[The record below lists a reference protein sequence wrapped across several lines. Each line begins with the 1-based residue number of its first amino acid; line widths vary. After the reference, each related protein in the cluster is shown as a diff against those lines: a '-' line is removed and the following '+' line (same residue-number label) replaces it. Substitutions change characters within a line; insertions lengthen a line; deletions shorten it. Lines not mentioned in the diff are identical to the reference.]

1 MMSEQMA
8 ISGWAKVYREKIRS
22 AGEVAAL
29 VSSGEMVYVNGGPGF
44 PCDVVEA
51 ITQRATELRDVRIG
65 HPMRRASR
73 ELSPDF
79 MDEEYAGRIFHV
91 SDFSFDPVI
100 RQAIN
105 DGRASYRPNIPTET
119 ARYYPTDIDVLIL
132 AASPM
137 DRHGY
142 FSLGAFGGWG
152 IDFVQRARRIVLEVN
167 ENQPR
172 IHGNCWLHV
181 SKVDAVVEADYPL
194 TAQSHSSSGHAIEIT
209 DVERAIAGNII
220 DLIDD
225 ECTLQFGGG
234 ILPQVVGEMLI
245 DSGRRHLGV
254 HSEALSDWVI
264 DLVDEGVVDNS
275 RKTRHRGK
283 TVFAVALGTPR
294 LYEFVAD
301 NPGVEIHSIA
311 YINDP
316 CLNRDNHQQVSVNA
330 TLAVDL
336 MGQCSSET
344 LGTHHYSGTGGQWE
358 FNRSGYLS
366 GGKGIMALPST
377 ARRGTVSRITPSLP
391 EGSAVSITRNDVD
404 YVVTE
409 YGAVRLKGLDL
420 RDRAKALINIAH
432 PNFRDEL
439 AEAAHRGG
447 LH

>member
-1 MMSEQMA
+1 MNESNSA
-8 ISGWAKVYREKIRS
+8 GWANDHRKKLRS
-22 AGEVAAL
+22 ADEAAEL
-29 VSSGEMVYVNGGPGF
+29 VTSGAMVYVNGGPGF

-51 ITQRATELRDVRIG
+51 VTRRATDLDGVRIG
-65 HPMRRASR
+65 LPMRRASR
-73 ELSPDF
+73 QLDPDF
-79 MDEEYAGRIFHV
+79 MDSQYAGHIFHV

-105 DGRASYRPNIPTET
+105 EGRASYRPNIPTET
-119 ARYYPTDIDVLIL
+119 ARFYPEDIDVLVL

-152 IDFVQRARRIVLEVN
+152 IDFVPRASHIVLEVN
-167 ENQPR
+167 EHQPR

-181 SKVDAVVEADYPL
+181 SQVDTVVEADYPL
-194 TAQSHSSSGHAIEIT
+194 TAQSHSSSGLEIQVS
-209 DVERAIAGNII
+209 DVERAIAGHII

-225 ECTLQFGGG
+225 HSTLQFGGG

-254 HSEALSDWVI
+254 HSEALSDWVV
-264 DLVDEGVVDNS
+264 DLVEHGVVDNGS
-275 RKTRHRGK
+275 KTRHRGK

-294 LYEFVAD
+294 LYDYVAE

-311 YINDP
+311 YMNDP
-316 CLNRDNHQQVSVNA
+316 CLNQQNHQQVSINA

-344 LGTHHYSGTGGQWE
+344 LGTRHYSGTGGQWE
-358 FNRSGYLS
+358 FNRAGYLS
-366 GGKGIMALPST
+366 GGKGIMAMPST
-377 ARRGTVSRITPSLP
+377 ARGGAVSRITPWLP

-420 RDRAKALINIAH
+420 RARAQALIGIAH
-432 PNFRDEL
+432 PDFREEL
-439 AEAAHRGG
+439 ARAAHPGG
-447 LH
+447 LG